1 MHGVRATPDEM
12 YECLFNCF
20 WVVAMSQSTERS
32 PGLLDDL
39 PSGKRFYS
47 WLVFIA
53 VGLLIGAYGVLITLL
68 EGTTT
73 LGLTDQ
79 VPWGILISTYVFFAL
94 LSTGICIG
102 ITSLS
107 SVFGMEKYDPLVKR
121 GIFLS
126 LITLAA
132 GGLVI
137 MAGLGQ
143 PFRAIPQ
150 MLLSPNPAAPMWW
163 MIVLYSIYGGALAA
177 EFVLIDQ
184 FDDPPEKVSKTV
196 AVVALIAPIL
206 AGAMLGAIFG
216 TAEARPYYG
225 GMFASVFLL
234 VTAVASG
241 VALITA
247 VTALERK
254 FSTKTRAV
262 VSEELLT
269 QTLGKYLGVM
279 AAVVLLLTGLRHVYG
294 LVATNEALALAHQE
308 MLFGGTGVVS
318 VGVGIVLGLLVPLAL
333 MAYPKT
339 RTVNGVLAASALVLV
354 GMFASRFEFV
364 VGGQVAALTA
374 DNFHEFPV
382 ASYVPSATEFAIV
395 IAGIALF
402 ALLYTAGRELFD
414 LDQLPHHEEDEMTHT
429 DAVTD
434 GGQADE

>member
-1 MHGVRATPDEM
+1 
-12 YECLFNCF
+12 
-20 WVVAMSQSTERS
+20 MSGAAGGISE
-32 PGLLDDL
+32 LLDDV
-39 PSGKRFYS
+39 PSSRRYYA
-47 WLVFIA
+47 WLAFVA
-53 VGLLIGAYGVLITLL
+53 VGLLIGAYGVLTTLIQ
-68 EGTTT
+68 GTTT

-107 SVFGMEKYDPLVKR
+107 SVFGLSKYDPLVKR

-163 MIVLYSIYGGALAA
+163 MIVLYSIYGGALVA
-177 EFVLIDQ
+177 EFALIDR
-184 FDDPPEKVSKTV
+184 FEEPSETVSKTV
-196 AVVALIAPIL
+196 AVVALVAPIL

-241 VALITA
+241 VALIAA
-247 VTALERK
+247 VTIVERK
-254 FSTKTRAV
+254 FSSATQAV
-262 VSEELLT
+262 VPEELIT
-269 QTLGKYLGVM
+269 NTLGKYLGVM
-279 AAVVLLLTGLRHVYG
+279 AAAVLLLTALRHVFG
-294 LVATNEALALAHQE
+294 LVATSDSLALAHQE
-308 MLFGGTGVVS
+308 MLFGGMGLWS
-318 VGVGIVLGLLVPLAL
+318 VGVGMLLGLLVPMAL

-339 RTVNGVLAASALVLV
+339 RTVNGVLAASTLVLV

-364 VGGQVAALTA
+364 VGGQITALTA

-402 ALLYTAGRELFD
+402 AMLYTVGRELFD
-414 LDQLPHHEEDEMTHT
+414 LNELPHHEEETMTHT
-429 DAVTD
+429 EAVTD
-434 GGQADE
+434 GGQDDE

>member
-1 MHGVRATPDEM
+1 MGADF
-12 YECLFNCF
+12 L
-20 WVVAMSQSTERS
+20 
-32 PGLLDDL
+32 GDL
-39 PSGKRFYS
+39 PSGRRYYA
-47 WLVFIA
+47 WLAAIGL
-53 VGLLIGAYGVLITLL
+53 GLLIGLYGVFNTLIQ
-68 EGTTT
+68 GTVT

-163 MIVLYSIYGGALAA
+163 MIVLYSIYGAALAA
-177 EFVLIDQ
+177 EFLLIDRVEN
-184 FDDPPEKVSKTV
+184 PPKTLSLTV
-196 AVVALIAPIL
+196 AVVALVAPIL

-225 GMFASVFLL
+225 GLFASVFLL

-247 VTALERK
+247 VTALERR
-254 FSTKTRAV
+254 FSAKTRAV

-279 AAVVLLLTGLRHVYG
+279 AAAVLLLTGLRHVYG
-294 LVATNEALALAHQE
+294 LVATNDALALAHQE
-308 MLFGGTGVVS
+308 MLFGGTGLVS
-318 VGVGIVLGLLVPLAL
+318 VGVGMVLGLLVPMAL
-333 MAYPKT
+333 MAYPRT
-339 RTVNGVLAASALVLV
+339 RTVGGVFAASALVLI

-364 VGGQVAALTA
+364 VGGQVAAMTA

-382 ASYVPSATEFAIV
+382 ASYAPSATELAIV
-395 IAGIALF
+395 VAGVALF
-402 ALLYTAGRELFD
+402 ALLYTFGRELFD
-414 LDQLPHHEEDEMTHT
+414 LNELPHHEDDTMTHT

-434 GGQADE
+434 GGQDDE